1 MNSKDFDS
9 ASAKALRIGNF
20 RQLVAL
26 CRAMRSENPLYA
38 DAWFL
43 ESVAAEVGGNL
54 PAALKLVDRALEI
67 DRANPEYLTQ
77 KARYHSS
84 ANQDAEAGN
93 AADMAVSVGVR
104 SSQSMNTLGVVY
116 TRLGRH
122 ENALNL
128 LIQAADLKPADPE
141 VIFNLAASMQFMGRH
156 DDARKNYERVTQLQ
170 PDNARGYWALSELE
184 KVDVSDRHERSMR
197 ALAQRPGLS
206 DRDELYLAHALFR
219 IDESRGEYSAALTRL
234 RAAKNRRRKSLRYE
248 FDQDAALFNAVI
260 ESFMTVQP
268 TKDEHAPRV
277 PLRTPLFV
285 VGLPRTGTTLVE
297 QILTAHSKVAS
308 LGELQDLPT
317 AVKRLSGDTGSKV
330 ISPKIIESTV
340 RGAIPL
346 ERVYLD
352 SIAPRLKNVP
362 PEASYFIDKTPLNL
376 FMLGYVMRFMPRAKV
391 ILLRRD
397 PMDAVLSNY
406 RQLFSA
412 DYSYYNYSYDLE
424 DTASYVA
431 AFETLVEHW
440 KAVLGDRML
449 AIDYEQLVGEPESL
463 SRAMIDYLGLD
474 WEPSCLRFFE
484 NKRAV
489 ATPSASQVRT
499 PVYSSA
505 VGRWRKYGSILE
517 PAKRKLAE
525 LGITRSAS

>member
-1 MNSKDFDS
+1 MNSTDFDR
-9 ASAKALRIGNF
+9 ASGRLLRAGDF
-20 RQLVAL
+20 RRLVAL
-26 CRAMRSENPLYA
+26 CRAMRAENPLYA

-54 PAALKLVDRALEI
+54 GAALKLVDRALEI
-67 DRANPEYLTQ
+67 DHANPEYLTQ

-104 SSQSMNTLGVVY
+104 SPQSMNTLGVVY

-122 ENALNL
+122 ENALKL
-128 LIQAADLKPADPE
+128 LTQAAGLKPADPE

-170 PDNARGYWALSELE
+170 PDNARSYWALSELE
-184 KVDVSDRHERSMR
+184 KVDVSDRYESAMR
-197 ALAQRPGLS
+197 TLAQRPGLS
-206 DRDELYLAHALFR
+206 DRDELYLAHALSR
-219 IDESRGEYSAALTRL
+219 IEESRGEYSSALRRL
-234 RAAKNRRRKSLRYE
+234 RAAKTRRRESLEYE

-260 ESFMTVQP
+260 ESFTTLQP
-268 TKDEHAPRV
+268 TKNADASSV
-277 PLRTPLFV
+277 PLQTPLFV

-308 LGELQDLPT
+308 LGELQDLPS
-317 AVKRLSGDTGSKV
+317 AVKRLSGDTGSKI
-330 ISPKIIESTV
+330 ISPEVIESTA
-340 RGAIPL
+340 RGEIPL
-346 ERVYLD
+346 ERAYIH
-352 SIAPRLKNVP
+352 SIAPRLKNIP
-362 PEASYFIDKTPLNL
+362 AGTSYFIDKTPLNV

-397 PMDAVLSNY
+397 PMDTVLSNY
-406 RQLFSA
+406 RQLFST

-424 DTASYVA
+424 DTACYVA
-431 AFETLVEHW
+431 AFEALVDHW
-440 KAVLGDRML
+440 KTVLGKRML
-449 AIDYEQLVGEPESL
+449 VIDYELLVGDSESY
-463 SRAMIDYLGLD
+463 SRAMFDYLDLD

-489 ATPSASQVRT
+489 ATPSAPQVRT

-505 VGRWRKYGSILE
+505 VGRWRKYGSIIE
-517 PAKRKLAE
+517 PAKNKLAE
-525 LGITRSAS
+525 LGITRTAS